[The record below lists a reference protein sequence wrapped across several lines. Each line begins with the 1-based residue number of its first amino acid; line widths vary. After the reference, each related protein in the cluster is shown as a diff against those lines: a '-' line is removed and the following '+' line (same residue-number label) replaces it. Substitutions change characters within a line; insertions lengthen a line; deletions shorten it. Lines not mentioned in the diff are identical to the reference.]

1 VQDLDG
7 EVLALLAEHL
17 LHLLLEDL
25 SSPMMG
31 VDDLVT
37 DLVARRLE
45 IDLEVLDEV
54 LLNQYVA
61 NDSLLRPRRMAAP
74 LLIQVCR

>member
-1 VQDLDG
+1 
-7 EVLALLAEHL
+7 
-17 LHLLLEDL
+17 
-25 SSPMMG
+25 MMG

-61 NDSLLRPRRMAAP
+61 NDSLLRRRRMAAP

>member
-1 VQDLDG
+1 
-7 EVLALLAEHL
+7 
-17 LHLLLEDL
+17 
-25 SSPMMG
+25 MMG

>member
-1 VQDLDG
+1 
-7 EVLALLAEHL
+7 
-17 LHLLLEDL
+17 
-25 SSPMMG
+25 MMG

-61 NDSLLRPRRMAAP
+61 NDSLLRPRRMVRRYSFRFADSGP
-74 LLIQVCR
+74 RG